1 MELLKLSVEYNG
13 CTYWIV
19 GDSLNADEMRDALID
34 EVLSENGYPDEL
46 GYFVEASDIEPL
58 ITSETFELGYVYR
71 EC

>member
-1 MELLKLSVEYNG
+1 MELLKLSIEYNG
-13 CTYWIV
+13 CTYWII
-19 GDSLNADEMRDALID
+19 GDPLNSDEMQEALID
-34 EVLSENGYPDEL
+34 EVLSENGYPDEN

>member
-19 GDSLNADEMRDALID
+19 GDTLNEDEMRDALID
-34 EVLSENGYPDEL
+34 EVLSENGYPDES

>member
-13 CTYWIV
+13 CVYWII
-19 GDSLNADEMRDALID
+19 GDAFNDVEMREALID
-34 EVLSENGYPDEL
+34 EVLSHNGYPDEN

-58 ITSETFELGYVYR
+58 IVFEHFELGYVYR